1 MLPHAAKSSHGAM
14 SSNFPGQSADGAA
27 GATATRTAL
36 LEHLR
41 RPRPG
46 WGADGVVLRTL
57 FESLEKL
64 QPADLARDGAWLAG
78 VWELRWSSSA
88 IPYLSGAPWLLNLQT
103 LDPDHGRGQNL
114 LKLDGPL
121 GAIGAISVEARI
133 AVEGSQRVSVR
144 FERGGWRGPSLGGRP
159 LALLRQVKQSFPAW
173 LDITVVDAELRLC
186 RGNAGTLFALLRRPD
201 LPMGP
206 WSTEPGVAT

>member
-1 MLPHAAKSSHGAM
+1 M
-14 SSNFPGQSADGAA
+14 SSNFTGQSADGAS

-36 LEHLR
+36 LEQLR

-46 WGADGVVLRTL
+46 WGADAAVVRRL

-64 QPADLARDGAWLAG
+64 QPADLTRDGAWLAG

-88 IPYLSGAPWLLNLQT
+88 ITYLSSAPWLLNLQT
-103 LDPDHGRGQNL
+103 LDPDHGRAQNL
-114 LKLDGPL
+114 IRLDGPL

-133 AVEGSQRVSVR
+133 AVAGSQRVSVS

-206 WSTEPGVAT
+206 WSIEAGVAT

>member
-1 MLPHAAKSSHGAM
+1 MNTTATDP
-14 SSNFPGQSADGAA
+14 SADGGA

-36 LEHLR
+36 LEQLR

-46 WGADGVVLRTL
+46 WGADAAVVKTL
-57 FESLEKL
+57 FESLEQL
-64 QPADLARDGAWLAG
+64 QPADLARDGAWLTG

-88 IPYLSGAPWLLNLQT
+88 IPYLTSAPWLLNLQT
-103 LDPDHGRGQNL
+103 LDPDHGRAQNL

-133 AVEGSQRVSVR
+133 AVAGSQRVSVR

-159 LALLRQVKQSFPAW
+159 LALLREVKQSFPAW
-173 LDITVVDAELRLC
+173 LDITVVDRELRLC

-201 LPMGP
+201 LAMGP
-206 WSTEPGVAT
+206 WSTEPGAATQVQGLSAVQDA

>member
-1 MLPHAAKSSHGAM
+1 M
-14 SSNFPGQSADGAA
+14 SSKATDRSADGRA
-27 GATATRTAL
+27 GGTATRDAL
-36 LEHLR
+36 LEKLR

-46 WGADGVVLRTL
+46 WGADAAEIRTL
-57 FESLEKL
+57 FETLEQL
-64 QPADLARDGAWLAG
+64 QPADLSRDGAWLPG

-88 IPYLSGAPWLLNLQT
+88 IPYLTSAPWLLNLQT
-103 LDPDHGRGQNL
+103 LDPANGRAQNL

-133 AVEGSQRVSVR
+133 AVAGSQRVSVN
-144 FERGGWRGPSLGGRP
+144 FQRGGWRGPSLGDRP
-159 LALLRQVKQSFPAW
+159 LALLREVKQSFPAW
-173 LDITVVDAELRLC
+173 LDITVLDRELRLC

-206 WSTEPGVAT
+206 WSREAAVATEGQGLSTIPDA

>member
-1 MLPHAAKSSHGAM
+1 M
-14 SSNFPGQSADGAA
+14 SSSATDQSAET

-36 LEHLR
+36 LELLR

-46 WGADGVVLRTL
+46 WGADAVAVRTL
-57 FESLEKL
+57 FETLEKL
-64 QPADLARDGAWLAG
+64 QPADLSRDGAWLTG

-88 IPYLSGAPWLLNLQT
+88 IPYLSSAPWLLNLQT
-103 LDPDHGRGQNL
+103 LDPDHGRAQNL
-114 LKLDGPL
+114 IKLAGPL

-133 AVEGSQRVSVR
+133 AVEGPQRVSVC

-159 LALLRQVKQSFPAW
+159 LALLREVQQGFPAW
-173 LDITVVDAELRLC
+173 LDITVVDGELRLC
-186 RGNAGTLFALLRRPD
+186 RGNAGTLFALLRRAD

-206 WSTEPGVAT
+206 WSAEAGAAT

>member
-1 MLPHAAKSSHGAM
+1 M
-14 SSNFPGQSADGAA
+14 SSKATDQSADGRA

-36 LEHLR
+36 LEQLR

-46 WGADGVVLRTL
+46 WGADAAMVRTL
-57 FESLEKL
+57 FETLEKL
-64 QPADLARDGAWLAG
+64 QPADLTRDGAWLPG

-88 IPYLSGAPWLLNLQT
+88 IPYLSSAPWLLNLQT
-103 LDPDHGRGQNL
+103 LDPDHGRAQNL
-114 LKLDGPL
+114 LKLNGPL

-133 AVEGSQRVSVR
+133 AVAGTQRVSVR

-159 LALLRQVKQSFPAW
+159 LALLREVKQSFPAW
-173 LDITVVDAELRLC
+173 LDITVVDGDLRLC

-201 LPMGP
+201 LPIGP
-206 WSTEPGVAT
+206 WSTEEGVAA

>member
-1 MLPHAAKSSHGAM
+1 M
-14 SSNFPGQSADGAA
+14 SSNFTGQSADGGA
-27 GATATRTAL
+27 GVTATRTAL
-36 LEHLR
+36 LEQLR

-46 WGADGVVLRTL
+46 WGADAAVVRTL

-64 QPADLARDGAWLAG
+64 QPADLTRDGVWLAG

-88 IPYLSGAPWLLNLQT
+88 IPYLTSAPWLLNLQT
-103 LDPDHGRGQNL
+103 LDPDHGRAQNL
-114 LKLDGPL
+114 IKLDGPL
-121 GAIGAISVEARI
+121 GAISVEARI
-133 AVEGSQRVSVR
+133 AVAGSQRLSVR

-206 WSTEPGVAT
+206 WSTETELAT

>member
-1 MLPHAAKSSHGAM
+1 M
-14 SSNFPGQSADGAA
+14 SSTTTGQPAHSPE

-36 LEHLR
+36 LEQLR
-41 RPRPG
+41 RPLPG
-46 WGADGVVLRTL
+46 WGADAAVLKTL
-57 FESLEKL
+57 FETLEKL
-64 QPADLARDGAWLAG
+64 QPADLSRDGAWLTG

-88 IPYLSGAPWLLNLQT
+88 VPYLTSAPWLLNLQS
-103 LDPDHGRGQNL
+103 LDLAQGKAQNL
-114 LKLDGPL
+114 VQLNGPL

-159 LALLRQVKQSFPAW
+159 LELLREVKQSFPAW
-173 LDITVVDAELRLC
+173 LDITVVDRELRLC

-201 LPMGP
+201 LPLGP
-206 WSTEPGVAT
+206 

>member
-1 MLPHAAKSSHGAM
+1 M
-14 SSNFPGQSADGAA
+14 SSTATGQPTDGQD

-36 LEHLR
+36 LQQLR
-41 RPRPG
+41 RPLGG
-46 WGADGVVLRTL
+46 WGTDATVVRTL

-64 QPADLARDGAWLAG
+64 QPADLSRDGAWLTG

-88 IPYLSGAPWLLNLQT
+88 IPYLTNAPWLLNLQS
-103 LDPDHGRGQNL
+103 LDLAHGRAQNL
-114 LKLDGPL
+114 VQLGGPL

-133 AVEGSQRVSVR
+133 AVEGPQRVSVR

-159 LALLRQVKQSFPAW
+159 LALLREVKQSFPAW
-173 LDITVVDAELRLC
+173 LDITVVDEELRLC

-206 WSTEPGVAT
+206 WSTEAGTATAGQGLSEIQDS